1 MLKPS
6 LYDYSNGYILASGT
20 IRVASLGASVG
31 NNDLKIVFK
40 NCTPFT
46 DCISKINN
54 TQRDKVKDINV
65 VMAMYN
71 FIEYSDNYS
80 KTSGCLLQ
88 YHRDQPTL
96 NNDFAASFRGNN
108 ASFRFKQK

>member
-1 MLKPS
+1 
-6 LYDYSNGYILASGT
+6 
-20 IRVASLGASVG
+20 
-31 NNDLKIVFK
+31 
-40 NCTPFT
+40 
-46 DCISKINN
+46 
-54 TQRDKVKDINV
+54 
-65 VMAMYN
+65 MAMYN